1 MAGAAQYSAVCPV
14 SIFAEEQAWLDDPRS
29 FDGSLLTMSITL
41 PELDGATTPMAIAA
55 QFRDS
60 TGLRVFRAL
69 PQRLERFADLV
80 QRSVASKPCPMPR
93 KTGHLLLQR
102 PRPECADGR

>member
-14 SIFAEEQAWLDDPRS
+14 SIFAEEQAWLDEPRS

-80 QRSVASKPCPMPR
+80 QRSVALKTMPNAEKNWPFTTTKAPAR
-93 KTGHLLLQR
+93 VR
-102 PRPECADGR
+102 